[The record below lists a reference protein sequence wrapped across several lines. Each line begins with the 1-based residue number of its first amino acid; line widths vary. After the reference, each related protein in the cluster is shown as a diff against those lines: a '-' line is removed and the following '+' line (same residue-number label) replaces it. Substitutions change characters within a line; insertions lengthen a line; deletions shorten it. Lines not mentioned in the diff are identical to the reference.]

1 MHDEAL
7 SLTPI
12 ASTLTGAKYHFSKPI
27 EMGIRMGIE
36 GLWLPS
42 LWLLGAKAVRQ
53 LATRR

>member
-42 LWLLGAKAVRQ
+42 LWLLGAKRWRCAN
-53 LATRR
+53 